1 MNSDPNNVDDPIDRA
16 VARRLAKLRSRPM
29 DMAAFDAKLKAA
41 LPAKRASPE
50 RMFLWPIL
58 TPMRAVAA
66 SLLVGVTLFFAFV
79 VLTPQPAMA
88 TPQRLA
94 AIYEDAVGGRSHA
107 TNVTSIEEARATLR
121 RKWPESPVVPDVSDM
136 QLMHCCVHEIGRKQ
150 MACLTFSV
158 DAQPI
163 TLAMASSRD
172 IRSPHG
178 EARTINGRDYRID
191 SSDGVNMVM
200 SEVDGTWMCLMGRL
214 PIERLV
220 ELADSIR
227 Q

>member
-1 MNSDPNNVDDPIDRA
+1 MNTDPNNLDDRIDQA
-16 VARRLAKLRSRPM
+16 VSRRLSKLRSVPI

-41 LPAKRASPE
+41 LPARRSSSS
-50 RMFLWPIL
+50 RLLLWPVL

-66 SLLVGVTLFFAFV
+66 SLLVGITLFLSFV

-107 TNVTSIEEARATLR
+107 TTVTSVEEARETLR

-136 QLMHCCVHEIGRKQ
+136 QLMHCCVHEIGRKR

-158 DAQPI
+158 DQQPI
-163 TLAMASSRD
+163 TLAMAPSRD
-172 IRSPHG
+172 ICSPHG
-178 EARTINGRDYRID
+178 EVRTINGREYRID

-200 SEVDGTWMCLMGRL
+200 SEVDDTWMCLMGRL

>member
-1 MNSDPNNVDDPIDRA
+1 MNSDPNNLDDPIDQA
-16 VARRLAKLRSRPM
+16 VARRLAKLRSLPM

-41 LPAKRASPE
+41 LPAKRASPG
-50 RMFLWPIL
+50 RLFLWPVL

-121 RKWPESPVVPDVSDM
+121 RKWPESPIVPDVSDM
-136 QLMHCCVHEIGRKQ
+136 QLMHCC
-150 MACLTFSV
+150 LTFSV
-158 DAQPI
+158 DQQPI

-178 EARTINGRDYRID
+178 EARTINGREYRID

-220 ELADSIR
+220 ELADAIR